1 MLKSF
6 KDFHLCIKQ
15 AIIWSP
21 DNQHRKKLNLCMLL
35 QANKKILWENQ
46 IRIQNMY
53 QQFNSEQLH
62 ISAKTTDKAVGILAT
77 DNI

>member
-1 MLKSF
+1 MWYPDYQNKKLNLCMLKSF

-35 QANKKILWENQ
+35 QANKKNPLGKSNK
-46 IRIQNMY
+46 NTKY
-53 QQFNSEQLH
+53 
-62 ISAKTTDKAVGILAT
+62 VLA
-77 DNI
+77 I

>member
-53 QQFNSEQLH
+53 
-62 ISAKTTDKAVGILAT
+62 
-77 DNI
+77 